1 MTELTEILTLT
12 AVIATL
18 GIDIILARR
27 LWKEWQSNKE
37 MEEDY
42 E

>member
-1 MTELTEILTLT
+1 MTELTEILTLI

-18 GIDIILARR
+18 GIDIILGHR
-27 LWKEWQSNKE
+27 LWKEWRSNKE